1 MGGVGA
7 ALLVCACAW
16 DAPPANVEGGG
27 PGVNAEAP
35 GGGLDA
41 LVQGVVRSQ
50 LRDTYAE
57 SRGDHAHEALDILAE
72 RGTPVLSATDARVL
86 RLFDSE
92 AGGRMV
98 YAADPSGRFISISP
112 SCAGTPTCP
121 GPAGRR
127 STRTGC
133 SSRTSREASAR
144 SRGSERDHSH
154 PLPLGCPSWD
164 PQPILLSRP
173 TGRLNHLSVPRRM
186 RLFPGEVTADD
197 PP

>member
-41 LVQGVVRSQ
+41 PVQGVVRSQ

-57 SRGDHAHEALDILAE
+57 SRGDHAHGALDILAE
-72 RGTPVLSATDARVL
+72 RGTPVLSATDGRVF

-92 AGGRMV
+92 AGGLMV
-98 YAADPSGRFISISP
+98 YAADPP
-112 SCAGTPTCP
+112 GTPHLHFAILRGDP
-121 GPAGRR
+121 DV
-127 STRTGC
+127 SW
-133 SSRTSREASAR
+133 
-144 SRGSERDHSH
+144 SRGTPVNPYR
-154 PLPLGCPSWD
+154 
-164 PQPILLSRP
+164 LLVPDEAIGSSLQL
-173 TGRLNHLSVPRRM
+173 RL
-186 RLFPGEVTADD
+186 
-197 PP
+197 